1 MSVIKTN
8 YGLHNDNGV
17 WYLHQGRKQVMNF
30 ISLSRPSPF
39 DIQNLGGKK
48 VACPHLINGSTPM
61 PDRVQWD
68 LFMEMIRDPLVEF
81 FLPVPRKL
89 EDLVPYVSDPNN
101 DLVMYLVLLSR
112 LSSPIY
118 PVVHQ
123 CQNITM
129 PRIRDELAL
138 TNVCPLV
145 VTGFK
150 TEDQAVVEQLARE
163 ARRSPRRLI
172 MAGDPM
178 IVVRPPLVQLQTFI
192 QDFDEVTLH
201 STAMENLGAV
211 ALRRFARGEQI
222 DAPWTKRSGDEEV
235 D

>member
-1 MSVIKTN
+1 MSEIKTC
-8 YGLHNDNGV
+8 YGLHDANGV

-30 ISLSRPSPF
+30 ISLSKPSPF
-39 DIQNLGGKK
+39 EIQNIGGKK

-68 LFMEMIRDPLVEF
+68 LFMEMYKDELVSY
-81 FLPVPRKL
+81 FLPIPRRL
-89 EDLVPYVSDPNN
+89 SDPIPYVSDVNN
-101 DLVMYLVLLSR
+101 ELTMYFVLLSR

-123 CQNITM
+123 FRNTTM
-129 PRIRDELAL
+129 NRIRDELTL

-150 TEDQAVVEQLARE
+150 TEDQLTVEQLATE
-163 ARRSPRRLI
+163 ARCSPRRLI
-172 MAGDPM
+172 MSGDPM
-178 IVVRPPLVQLQTFI
+178 LVVRSPLIQLQTYI
-192 QDFDEVTLH
+192 HAFDEVTLH

-211 ALRRFARGEQI
+211 ALRRFARGEKI
-222 DAPWTKRSGDEEV
+222 DAPWVKKVGEEE
-235 D
+235 